1 MAHITVYH
9 MAKDTGNPA
18 LKVRMTPEMIRALD
32 HVVKVGDYQDRSE
45 VVREMTTILLEAV
58 AQAHEHGKAWKGA
71 WEIFKGIQKLNDRFA
86 KVAKTARESRQT
98 DLFGN
103 QCGEAEYMPDI
114 QLALRKEQLKA
125 ELASI

>member
-1 MAHITVYH
+1 MYH

-18 LKVRMTPEMIRALD
+18 LKVRMTPQMLCALD

-45 VVREMTTILLEAV
+45 VVREMTHILLEAV
-58 AQAHEHGKAWKGA
+58 VQAHEHGKAWKGT
-71 WEIFKGIQKLNDRFA
+71 WEIFKGIQKLNDRFD
-86 KVAKTARESRQT
+86 KVAKTARASRQT

-103 QCGEAEYMPDI
+103 HSGEPEYLNDI
-114 QLALRKEQLKA
+114 QKALRVEELKA

>member
-1 MAHITVYH
+1 

-18 LKVRMTPEMIRALD
+18 VRVRMTPEMLRALD

-45 VVREMTTILLEAV
+45 VVREMTHILLEAV
-58 AQAHEHGKAWKGA
+58 VKAHEGKAWQGT
-71 WEIFKGIQKLNDRFA
+71 WEIFKGIQRLNDRFD

-103 QCGEAEYMPDI
+103 QSGEAEYMPDI